1 MSFKRE
7 DNGHIF
13 RESLLEDVLQAPFPG
28 QETFPENCC
37 TLSFT
42 QRVTERVTNKKESWR
57 EKLKPLTLDKSRCGT
72 DGVSETIHPSKQ
84 QF

>member
-13 RESLLEDVLQAPFPG
+13 RESLLEDVLQAPFSG

-42 QRVTERVTNKKESWR
+42 QRVTEIVTNKKR
-57 EKLKPLTLDKSRCGT
+57 ELEREVKTLD
-72 DGVSETIHPSKQ
+72 P
-84 QF
+84 